1 MTILILSLL
10 LVAVL
15 TQDTSELGFE
25 TAFIGGEQNCYC
37 AGGSI
42 PVWNYETV
50 PLAQT
55 GAGCIGGCGGY
66 PFADHDTSGQ
76 LNTISNL

>member
-1 MTILILSLL
+1 MKILIPLSLL
-10 LVAVL
+10 LVVVL
-15 TQDTSELGFE
+15 MQDTSEVKYE

-50 PLAQT
+50 PSAQT
-55 GAGCIGGCGGY
+55 GAGCIGGCGGH
-66 PFADHDTSGQ
+66 PFADHDTTG
-76 LNTISNL
+76 